1 MQKPCSLR
9 STIRSLSREG
19 QCLSQGVPLPS
30 SQLLPNADWG
40 PAFPSAHHS
49 ERSGAANP
57 NAMCTVPAAEGVR
70 GSWHVRMVQGFHTA
84 AVVGA
89 AGPRARMASLIYLQ
103 LAVRACVFA
112 HIYISLPLIIHLAS
126 FKGALQS
133 QRAVL
138 GFITFISCISPAGLA
153 NNASLKHS
161 LAEERGLPL
170 SQGRFRAAFC
180 PGQAPPDFLLCIQ
193 IEWTLCQVGYLLTYK
208 VGNESKAWE

>member
-1 MQKPCSLR
+1 MCVWYRL
-9 STIRSLSREG
+9 ST
-19 QCLSQGVPLPS
+19 
-30 SQLLPNADWG
+30 LLLWWAQQ
-40 PAFPSAHHS
+40 A
-49 ERSGAANP
+49 
-57 NAMCTVPAAEGVR
+57 
-70 GSWHVRMVQGFHTA
+70 
-84 AVVGA
+84 
-89 AGPRARMASLIYLQ
+89 RARMASLIYLQ

-170 SQGRFRAAFC
+170 SQGRLRAAFC

-208 VGNESKAWE
+208 VGNESKAWERAIMMPILKINMCLLKTSNSLL